1 MSKDKKQP
9 EVEKKSQAKEP
20 ALDAQITL
28 EERVEELEIEL
39 AELKDKYIRS
49 MAEFENYRN
58 RSNREKADWIKL
70 STQKLALKVCDVL
83 DNLER
88 ALAQIDESSKDDKLI
103 KGFLLIEQ
111 QLRAVL
117 ESENVR
123 KIDALGAEFDPSLHE
138 ALAHIPSAEEENTI
152 TAVIQN
158 GYMSHDI
165 VIRPARVAVSSGQE
179 AENDNENNESTMEE

>member
-1 MSKDKKQP
+1 VTSSKKQK
-9 EVEKKSQAKEP
+9 ETENSQAEMQAP
-20 ALDAQITL
+20 EIELTP
-28 EERVEELEIEL
+28 EERIAELEIEI

-88 ALAQIDESSKDDKLI
+88 ALDQIDEEAKEDKLI
-103 KGFLLIEQ
+103 RGFVLIEQ
-111 QLRAVL
+111 QLRKVL

-123 KIDALGAEFDPSLHE
+123 KIEALGAEFDPALHE
-138 ALAHIPSAEEENTI
+138 ALAHIPSDEAENTI

-158 GYMSHDI
+158 GYTSHDV
-165 VIRPARVAVSSGQE
+165 VIRPARVAVSSGQAIE
-179 AENDNENNESTMEE
+179 INNNNNESTMEE

>member
-1 MSKDKKQP
+1 MTKNKKQKETENGQVNIQTP
-9 EVEKKSQAKEP
+9 ETELTP
-20 ALDAQITL
+20 
-28 EERVEELEIEL
+28 EERIAELEIEI

-49 MAEFENYRN
+49 MAEFENFRN

-88 ALAQIDESSKDDKLI
+88 ALEQVDEEAKEDKLI
-103 KGFLLIEQ
+103 KGFVLIEQ
-111 QLRAVL
+111 QLRKVL

-123 KIDALGAEFDPSLHE
+123 KIEALGSEFDPALHE
-138 ALAHIPSAEEENTI
+138 ALAHIPSDEEENII

-158 GYMSHDI
+158 GYTSHDV
-165 VIRPARVAVSSGQE
+165 VIRPAKVAVSSGQ
-179 AENDNENNESTMEE
+179 AIENNNNNNESTLEE

>member
-1 MSKDKKQP
+1 MTKSKKQKDTENSKVEVQTQEP
-9 EVEKKSQAKEP
+9 ELTP
-20 ALDAQITL
+20 
-28 EERVEELEIEL
+28 EERIAELEIEI

-49 MAEFENYRN
+49 MAEFENFRN

-88 ALAQIDESSKDDKLI
+88 ALEQVDEEAKEDKLI
-103 KGFLLIEQ
+103 KGFVLIEQ
-111 QLRAVL
+111 QLRNVL

-123 KIDALGAEFDPSLHE
+123 KIEALGAEFDPALHE
-138 ALAHIPSAEEENTI
+138 ALAHIPSDEEENTI

-158 GYMSHDI
+158 GYTSHDV
-165 VIRPARVAVSSGQE
+165 VIRPAKVAVSSGQ
-179 AENDNENNESTMEE
+179 AIENNNNNNESTMEE

>member
-1 MSKDKKQP
+1 VTKNKKQKDTENGQVDIQTP
-9 EVEKKSQAKEP
+9 ETELTP
-20 ALDAQITL
+20 
-28 EERVEELEIEL
+28 EERIAELEIEI

-49 MAEFENYRN
+49 MAEFENFRN

-88 ALAQIDESSKDDKLI
+88 ALEQVDEEAKEDKLI
-103 KGFLLIEQ
+103 KGFVLIEQ
-111 QLRAVL
+111 QLRKVL

-123 KIDALGAEFDPSLHE
+123 KIEALGSEFDPALHE
-138 ALAHIPSAEEENTI
+138 ALAHIPSDEEENII

-158 GYMSHDI
+158 GYMSHDV
-165 VIRPARVAVSSGQE
+165 VIRPAKVAVSSGQ
-179 AENDNENNESTMEE
+179 AIENNNNNNESTLEE

>member
-1 MSKDKKQP
+1 MIKSKKQKDTENSKV
-9 EVEKKSQAKEP
+9 EVQTQETEVTP
-20 ALDAQITL
+20 
-28 EERVEELEIEL
+28 EERIAELEIEI

-49 MAEFENYRN
+49 MAEFENFRN

-88 ALAQIDESSKDDKLI
+88 ALDQVDEAAKEDKLI
-103 KGFLLIEQ
+103 KGFVLIEQ
-111 QLRAVL
+111 QLRNVL

-123 KIDALGAEFDPSLHE
+123 KIEALGAEFDPALHE
-138 ALAHIPSAEEENTI
+138 ALAHIPSDEEENTI

-158 GYMSHDI
+158 GYTSHDV
-165 VIRPARVAVSSGQE
+165 VIRPAKVAVSSGQ
-179 AENDNENNESTMEE
+179 AIENNNNNNESTMEE

>member
-1 MSKDKKQP
+1 MTSSKKQK
-9 EVEKKSQAKEP
+9 ETENSQAEMQAP
-20 ALDAQITL
+20 EIELTP
-28 EERVEELEIEL
+28 EERIAELEIEI

-88 ALAQIDESSKDDKLI
+88 ALDQIDEEAKEDNLI
-103 KGFLLIEQ
+103 RGFVLIEQ
-111 QLRAVL
+111 QLRKVL

-123 KIDALGAEFDPSLHE
+123 KIEALGAEFDPALHE
-138 ALAHIPSAEEENTI
+138 ALAHIPSDEAENTI

-158 GYMSHDI
+158 GYTSHDV
-165 VIRPARVAVSSGQE
+165 VIRPARVAVSSGQAIE
-179 AENDNENNESTMEE
+179 INNNNNESTMEE

>member
-1 MSKDKKQP
+1 MTKNKKQ
-9 EVEKKSQAKEP
+9 KETENGQVDIQTP
-20 ALDAQITL
+20 KTELTP
-28 EERVEELEIEL
+28 EERIAELEIEI

-49 MAEFENYRN
+49 MAEFENFRN

-88 ALAQIDESSKDDKLI
+88 ALEQVDEEAKEDKLI
-103 KGFLLIEQ
+103 KGFVLIEQ
-111 QLRAVL
+111 QLRKVL

-123 KIDALGAEFDPSLHE
+123 KIEALGSEFDPALHE
-138 ALAHIPSAEEENTI
+138 ALAHIPSDEEENII

-158 GYMSHDI
+158 GYTSHDV
-165 VIRPARVAVSSGQE
+165 VIRPAKVAVSSGQ
-179 AENDNENNESTMEE
+179 AIENNNNNNESTLEE

>member
-1 MSKDKKQP
+1 MTSSKKQK
-9 EVEKKSQAKEP
+9 ETENSQAEMQAP
-20 ALDAQITL
+20 EIELTP
-28 EERVEELEIEL
+28 EERIAELEIEI

-88 ALAQIDESSKDDKLI
+88 ALDQIDEEAKEDKLI
-103 KGFLLIEQ
+103 RGFVLIEQ
-111 QLRAVL
+111 QLRKVL

-123 KIDALGAEFDPSLHE
+123 KIEALGAEFDPALHE
-138 ALAHIPSAEEENTI
+138 ALAHIPSDEAENTI

-158 GYMSHDI
+158 GYTSHDV
-165 VIRPARVAVSSGQE
+165 VIRPARVAVSSGQAIE
-179 AENDNENNESTMEE
+179 INNNNNESTMEE

>member
-1 MSKDKKQP
+1 MQAP
-9 EVEKKSQAKEP
+9 EIELTP
-20 ALDAQITL
+20 
-28 EERVEELEIEL
+28 EERIAELEIEI

-88 ALAQIDESSKDDKLI
+88 ALDQIDEEAKEDKLI
-103 KGFLLIEQ
+103 RGFVLIEQ
-111 QLRAVL
+111 QLRKVL

-123 KIDALGAEFDPSLHE
+123 KIEALGAEFDPALHE
-138 ALAHIPSAEEENTI
+138 ALAHIPSDEAENTI

-158 GYMSHDI
+158 GYTSHDV
-165 VIRPARVAVSSGQE
+165 VIRPARVAVSSGQAIE
-179 AENDNENNESTMEE
+179 INNNNNESTMEE

>member
-1 MSKDKKQP
+1 MTKNKKQKDTENGQVDIQTP
-9 EVEKKSQAKEP
+9 ETELTP
-20 ALDAQITL
+20 
-28 EERVEELEIEL
+28 EERIAELEIEI

-49 MAEFENYRN
+49 MAEFENFRN

-88 ALAQIDESSKDDKLI
+88 ALEQVDEEAKEDKLI
-103 KGFLLIEQ
+103 KGFVLIEQ
-111 QLRAVL
+111 QLRKVL

-123 KIDALGAEFDPSLHE
+123 KIEALGSEFDPALHE
-138 ALAHIPSAEEENTI
+138 ALAHIPSDEEENII

-158 GYMSHDI
+158 GYMSHDV
-165 VIRPARVAVSSGQE
+165 VIRPAKVAVSSGQ
-179 AENDNENNESTMEE
+179 AIENNNNNNESTLEE

>member
-1 MSKDKKQP
+1 MTKSKKQKDTDNSKV
-9 EVEKKSQAKEP
+9 EVQMQETEVTP
-20 ALDAQITL
+20 
-28 EERVEELEIEL
+28 EERIAELEIEI

-49 MAEFENYRN
+49 MAEFENFRN

-88 ALAQIDESSKDDKLI
+88 ALEQVDEEAKEDKLI
-103 KGFLLIEQ
+103 KGFVLIEQ
-111 QLRAVL
+111 QLRNVL

-123 KIDALGAEFDPSLHE
+123 KIEALGAEFDPALHE
-138 ALAHIPSAEEENTI
+138 ALAHIPSDEEENTI

-158 GYMSHDI
+158 GYTSHDV
-165 VIRPARVAVSSGQE
+165 VIRPAKVAVSSGQ
-179 AENDNENNESTMEE
+179 AIENNNNNNESTMEE

>member
-1 MSKDKKQP
+1 MTKNKKQKETENGQVNIQTP
-9 EVEKKSQAKEP
+9 ETELTP
-20 ALDAQITL
+20 
-28 EERVEELEIEL
+28 EERIAELEIEI

-49 MAEFENYRN
+49 MAEFENFRN

-88 ALAQIDESSKDDKLI
+88 ALEQVDEEAKEDKLI
-103 KGFLLIEQ
+103 KGFVLIEQ
-111 QLRAVL
+111 QLRKVL

-123 KIDALGAEFDPSLHE
+123 KIEALGSEFDPALHE
-138 ALAHIPSAEEENTI
+138 ALAHIPSDEEENII

-158 GYMSHDI
+158 GYMSHDV
-165 VIRPARVAVSSGQE
+165 VIRPAKVAVSSGQ
-179 AENDNENNESTMEE
+179 AIENNNNNNESTLEE

>member
-1 MSKDKKQP
+1 MTKNKKQ
-9 EVEKKSQAKEP
+9 KETENGQVDIQTP
-20 ALDAQITL
+20 GTELTP
-28 EERVEELEIEL
+28 EERIAELEIEI

-49 MAEFENYRN
+49 MAEFENFRN

-88 ALAQIDESSKDDKLI
+88 ALEQVDEEAKEDKLI
-103 KGFLLIEQ
+103 KGFVLIEQ
-111 QLRAVL
+111 QLRKVL

-123 KIDALGAEFDPSLHE
+123 KIEALGSEFDPALHE
-138 ALAHIPSAEEENTI
+138 ALAHIPSDEEENII

-158 GYMSHDI
+158 GYTSHDV
-165 VIRPARVAVSSGQE
+165 VIRPAKVAVSSGQ
-179 AENDNENNESTMEE
+179 AIENNNNNNESTLEE

>member
-1 MSKDKKQP
+1 MIKSKKQKDTENSKV
-9 EVEKKSQAKEP
+9 EVQTQETKVTP
-20 ALDAQITL
+20 
-28 EERVEELEIEL
+28 EERIAELEIEI

-49 MAEFENYRN
+49 MAEFENFRN

-88 ALAQIDESSKDDKLI
+88 ALEQVDEEAKEDKLI
-103 KGFLLIEQ
+103 KGFVLIEQ
-111 QLRAVL
+111 QLRNVL

-123 KIDALGAEFDPSLHE
+123 KIEALGAEFDPALHE
-138 ALAHIPSAEEENTI
+138 ALAHIPSDEEENTI

-158 GYMSHDI
+158 GYTSHDV
-165 VIRPARVAVSSGQE
+165 VIRPAKVAVSSGQ
-179 AENDNENNESTMEE
+179 AIENNNNNNESTMEE